1 MSTDETAGEQK
12 CPLTE
17 DELSVKSSLIE
28 RFESEKN
35 LPFLFVGSGLSR
47 RYLSTPSWV
56 ELLETLAN
64 DCGANYDLV
73 RSNHPENDLPAVASD
88 LYKIYNSSFYTESKF
103 QPLKYQYRSI
113 VGMYGASLKI
123 GICSLLEGIQNER
136 AKEGDLNYPEQY
148 SDEICAL
155 KNAKVDG
162 VITTN
167 FDSMM
172 EDLLPDF
179 EKLIGQDQMLLGG
192 TKLFGEIYKIH
203 GSIDDP
209 MSLVVTSEDYDSVE
223 RKNVYLA
230 AKLLTIFAERPV
242 IFLGYSMGDRYIQR
256 ILENVATAA
265 GEYNLS
271 LLSNRLIFVEW
282 EPDPTTVPRMTDNSR
297 QIGDT
302 LIPSTLIRAHSFI
315 PIFEALADLD
325 ARLPPEI
332 IRKMYQ
338 QVYELAESAR
348 ENGKTKQ
355 FSVVPIGNSSKDD
368 DKTIVGLGMGVLSG
382 DQLER
387 INSGLPTVGQFG
399 LRGVGRQDVIEDVL
413 EVKKLQF
420 DPEEVLKEAFRK
432 IPTTTYVPVWK
443 YLWESGRIKDGE
455 VDYGGLPPRVNKFA
469 NREISVSSDSRRR
482 FSLAKSQD
490 ALDIDS
496 VVTDGTL
503 TTMAKCDF
511 LALLQYESSDAERLR
526 GAIKKLLSESD
537 DTLSTW
543 ISKLIVLYDKI
554 KYSQGLAF

>member
-1 MSTDETAGEQK
+1 M
-12 CPLTE
+12 
-17 DELSVKSSLIE
+17 
-28 RFESEKN
+28 
-35 LPFLFVGSGLSR
+35 GL
-47 RYLSTPSWV
+47 
-56 ELLETLAN
+56 
-64 DCGANYDLV
+64 
-73 RSNHPENDLPAVASD
+73 
-88 LYKIYNSSFYTESKF
+88 
-103 QPLKYQYRSI
+103 
-113 VGMYGASLKI
+113 YGASLKI

-136 AKEGDLNYPEQY
+136 AKDGDLNYPEQY

-209 MSLVVTSEDYDSVE
+209 MSLVVTSEDYDSVERKNVYLAERKNVYLAE

-325 ARLPPEI
+325 ARLPPRNNSKNVPTS
-332 IRKMYQ
+332 IR
-338 QVYELAESAR
+338 A
-348 ENGKTKQ
+348 
-355 FSVVPIGNSSKDD
+355 
-368 DKTIVGLGMGVLSG
+368 
-382 DQLER
+382 
-387 INSGLPTVGQFG
+387 
-399 LRGVGRQDVIEDVL
+399 
-413 EVKKLQF
+413 
-420 DPEEVLKEAFRK
+420 
-432 IPTTTYVPVWK
+432 
-443 YLWESGRIKDGE
+443 
-455 VDYGGLPPRVNKFA
+455 
-469 NREISVSSDSRRR
+469 
-482 FSLAKSQD
+482 
-490 ALDIDS
+490 
-496 VVTDGTL
+496 
-503 TTMAKCDF
+503 C
-511 LALLQYESSDAERLR
+511 
-526 GAIKKLLSESD
+526 
-537 DTLSTW
+537 
-543 ISKLIVLYDKI
+543 
-554 KYSQGLAF
+554 